1 MSARKTVHEIDPES
15 LPASRTRRTN
25 AGVPRLAFDAVN
37 ERLEARTKK
46 ANKDAKAS
54 AAAAIEGNPLTGDDS
69 PERDLLTK
77 FVAPAE
83 TGDPEHDQATYDKA
97 RTNYLVRFLATRD
110 GLDVRSRVDSGEL
123 DLADLEEMLEDPD
136 GTAEAEYDEALKA
149 TDKGKSTATT
159 QMDGQGEGDDDELF
173 GNTQYE
179 GITIDTSDRV
189 VKAKHAPKGPP
200 VTQKSTSGGKKR
212 GAEQDEGSRKI
223 HRGAPGA
230 PHTKPGLRIVSTSTS
245 GAPLS
250 RTDSTTLVDGR
261 PLVHPNFS
269 REATP
274 AASNP
279 SRTSPKGSSSKKNT
293 AQTTAPKHPP
303 PKTPKTPKAQTTR
316 HVASPSV
323 PQAPT
328 ASARP
333 NTTRNPAC
341 PPVPAQQGQPLE
353 QNQNRN
359 NPEVEAGEDDVDE
372 LQDEEVEPTG
382 KKQGTGKAYIIS
394 FPEHQRA
401 TLTTMARI
409 ARARSMAN
417 GTYNDN
423 EEVMRAKYPDWPVE
437 EWGARESR
445 HFIVMDSLRMACEEH
460 ETNIPFIYRHIQCV
474 NILITSNR
482 TLATKSLKALVDQ
495 FFKFTIEKSERNK
508 LLSEKLL
515 PFNFHY
521 KDIRNKRGPFE
532 NVLLKFACQLVAFD
546 KLSSIGAKYSEY
558 YKGLPPPFLAY
569 VCALLHFVIFSYR
582 SGKFSKEDLKSSVR
596 AKDADELWARAV
608 SIEIGRNAIQ
618 GRRIGPPLRARLRT
632 LHQQHHKVRTD
643 QHGTHELVL
652 CSTQHAEGDTW
663 HGEAG
668 EMGQG
673 AVVVR
678 TLQNAVRTSKVLTA
692 RWACSFASTPARS
705 TKAMITPDR
714 ERVFC
719 EAVLGTAVEVAG
731 VAKVDARAARQS
743 WCTAERRCDAV
754 SAQIS
759 S

>member
-1 MSARKTVHEIDPES
+1 MFNQHRIKYARSLASDTLADTSGPSSNEIVFGTNQGGERQRLVNQSEFCPDAERKIIVDQ
-15 LPASRTRRTN
+15 LPVFLTTGETRDIAFDSIEKSRGSVSKHDCLPGN
-25 AGVPRLAFDAVN
+25 AGLARSLGQANGRIWVKFGVGVFLPR
-37 ERLEARTKK
+37 RC
-46 ANKDAKAS
+46 
-54 AAAAIEGNPLTGDDS
+54 
-69 PERDLLTK
+69 
-77 FVAPAE
+77 
-83 TGDPEHDQATYDKA
+83 
-97 RTNYLVRFLATRD
+97 
-110 GLDVRSRVDSGEL
+110 
-123 DLADLEEMLEDPD
+123 
-136 GTAEAEYDEALKA
+136 
-149 TDKGKSTATT
+149 
-159 QMDGQGEGDDDELF
+159 
-173 GNTQYE
+173 
-179 GITIDTSDRV
+179 
-189 VKAKHAPKGPP
+189 
-200 VTQKSTSGGKKR
+200 
-212 GAEQDEGSRKI
+212 
-223 HRGAPGA
+223 
-230 PHTKPGLRIVSTSTS
+230 
-245 GAPLS
+245 
-250 RTDSTTLVDGR
+250 
-261 PLVHPNFS
+261 
-269 REATP
+269 
-274 AASNP
+274 
-279 SRTSPKGSSSKKNT
+279 
-293 AQTTAPKHPP
+293 
-303 PKTPKTPKAQTTR
+303 
-316 HVASPSV
+316 VASPSV

-333 NTTRNPAC
+333 NTTRNPAR

-417 GTYNDN
+417 GTYDDN

-558 YKGLPPPFLAY
+558 YEGLPPPFLAY

-582 SGKFSKEDLKSSVR
+582 SGKFSKEDLKVGLQTSAFRRALRFMIKTQEHKPTKLFSTRNIIFDYCMDALGPKDDIRDPSPEPEREWSPDATEAYISRYAGNSQRVR
-596 AKDADELWARAV
+596 AAV
-608 SIEIGRNAIQ
+608 HDDDDDI
-618 GRRIGPPLRARLRT
+618 
-632 LHQQHHKVRTD
+632 
-643 QHGTHELVL
+643 
-652 CSTQHAEGDTW
+652 
-663 HGEAG
+663 
-668 EMGQG
+668 EMGEPEQE
-673 AVVVR
+673 
-678 TLQNAVRTSKVLTA
+678 
-692 RWACSFASTPARS
+692 
-705 TKAMITPDR
+705 MED
-714 ERVFC
+714 
-719 EAVLGTAVEVAG
+719 
-731 VAKVDARAARQS
+731 D
-743 WCTAERRCDAV
+743 
-754 SAQIS
+754 
-759 S
+759 